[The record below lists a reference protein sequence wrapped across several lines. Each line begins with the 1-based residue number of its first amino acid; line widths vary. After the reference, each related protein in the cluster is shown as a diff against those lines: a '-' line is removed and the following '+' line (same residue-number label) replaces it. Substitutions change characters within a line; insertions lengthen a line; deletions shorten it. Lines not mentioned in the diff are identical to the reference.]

1 MSGTQAK
8 ASPSDIRISN
18 ITAAFEQLFPATQM
32 SRANIGKLIGLSRF
46 TTSEVTGEMVDNRIL
61 RELGPDNREGRG
73 KRSQVLA
80 IDTDFWRIVSVDLSN
95 PMLVKGALADL
106 SGRIVDRTELPV
118 DHGCSVN
125 DVIDL
130 CRQLISS
137 TPLPTLGIGIAVTG
151 IVEPNGV
158 VRKSVHLG
166 WSELPLKAEVEN
178 ATGVPV
184 IVDNDTNAALVAER
198 FFGDCSPN
206 SMLISIGR
214 GVGAALCLNDV
225 IIEGSSFT
233 AGEIAHVVVDPNG
246 PICECGKQGCLE
258 SFVSG
263 DRLQQRI
270 SQDPAA
276 RTHILTEAGALLGRV
291 MAIPAGL
298 LDLRDI
304 SVYGA
309 PEIVNTQFID
319 AMENEISRTVTTD
332 YQEAPQIHRCRQ
344 GEDLTLRGPGHH
356 RDPHTGA
363 DDPRTRLP
371 HRRSIAPDALARP
384 KTSSRWRKLP
394 ANRPANVQKPPAT
407 GRIAPSATLR
417 ASISLQSLEESGP
430 QNTPVLSKNL
440 QRAEESSR

>member
-291 MAIPAGL
+291 MAIPAGFVGSA
-298 LDLRDI
+298 RYFGI
-304 SVYGA
+304 WCAGNRQYS
-309 PEIVNTQFID
+309 
-319 AMENEISRTVTTD
+319 
-332 YQEAPQIHRCRQ
+332 IHRRDGKRNQ
-344 GEDLTLRGPGHH
+344 PHRDHGLSGGAANSPLQARRGSHPARAGHH